1 VSSWT
6 NCEPNLIAGSCAIY
20 RLQDEIKAEGELEFA
35 DHHYRP
41 LISPQCY
48 QIAAADLAFHR
59 EAQGFEVPLDRFI
72 KARLGSSLVRHGLP
86 MAELDERHVSCGAG
100 AKAAANP
107 HVLLLIGSLTL
118 AVIAALAL
126 GMGLDWIP

>member
-1 VSSWT
+1 MTRPANKAEKAAELTYTRIAQAFVSSWT

-59 EAQGFEVPLDRFI
+59 ETLRFKEALHRHIKGGLGFG
-72 KARLGSSLVRHGLP
+72 LGLGHGGKIRP
-86 MAELDERHVSCGAG
+86 RELRKC
-100 AKAAANP
+100 
-107 HVLLLIGSLTL
+107 
-118 AVIAALAL
+118 
-126 GMGLDWIP
+126 

>member
-1 VSSWT
+1 
-6 NCEPNLIAGSCAIY
+6 
-20 RLQDEIKAEGELEFA
+20 LQDEIKAEGELEFA

-41 LISPQCY
+41 LVSPQCY

-126 GMGLDWIP
+126 GWALTGSLKFTQPRLD